1 MPAPDAP
8 EDQQAH
14 GQPLMTALPA
24 GVSALASRDCLVSSA
39 SRFGVGVGGELFDGT
54 GQSVPGLLDLVLNL
68 LGGAFGHWGLLHTAV
83 SQNLV
88 LAPRF

>member
-14 GQPLMTALPA
+14 DNHDSPDDRLAGQCLRLSQQRLLGVVSEPL
-24 GVSALASRDCLVSSA
+24 
-39 SRFGVGVGGELFDGT
+39 GVGAGGELVDGT

-68 LGGAFGHWGLLHTAV
+68 LGGPSFTV
-83 SQNLV
+83 RLV
-88 LAPRF
+88 RT